1 MNRKV
6 RICTL
11 CAEKAQGAAS
21 CLEKRLNGYNAEV
34 ISANFGDPAS
44 FVQGIAE
51 LSVQADIILAA
62 APVSMFLNAKLR
74 LLKLI
79 SAKIV
84 RSSSIVAAMGEN
96 APENPKELD
105 LQSAVPEKSKA
116 FVSHDGLYSGFAKEY
131 GKSLIIY
138 LPLDEDRL
146 NSAFSG
152 SFGAFFERFVPKKN
166 DPPVPEPVSEPA
178 EASIPDAPKAPKQS
192 ALKSH
197 IESAMASGKTI
208 AVSPCGFSKALLSA
222 LSTVPDAENTFIPDT
237 AMRDRLENESVEDYT
252 AQCAKLSKENSDADL
267 GIGISGICNAGDE
280 GEFVIVS
287 VADSDRAKAARVF
300 SEPGEDKRHLV
311 AAAVMQLCKMIDELT
326 AEGNPFDAPAPT
338 NPTKKS
344 AKNSKIPLII
354 AGVCVAAAIIV
365 CIVLAVIFGRG
376 TNKADTTYAIGNEAV
391 QMETGVYDYN
401 DDGLYKGGASIDE
414 FDVDAFAVTPVTETT
429 APTALTTLFQ
439 LVKPTTT
446 APTTKAATTATTVL
460 TTVKNIIT
468 TTTQVLTTKPTTA
481 KPTTTAAPT
490 TTEKTTA
497 VSTTATT
504 KPDSTTDG
512 ANTEGKFIF
521 HVYGWGHG
529 VGMSQDGAIKMAK
542 DGSSYDKILTHY
554 FTGTTVK
561 TDPDTPKTIKYG
573 DTDIPIVEYLC
584 RTAKREIG
592 ASSPTEALKA
602 QIVAIYTY
610 AKYYDFTVKKSMH
623 AYDSSYEYAGTNL
636 HKACLEVLGISSDE
650 DTPKAK
656 YVDYNGSPAF
666 TCYFSNAAGKT
677 ASSDSVWG
685 GGNSKYPYLIGGVSS
700 PEEPE
705 ATTVEITASDMKKLI
720 EEYAKDNNK
729 EITLGSNPADWL
741 EIISHD
747 SSYSKNIGYVTEIR
761 VGNVTMRGNT
771 FRSYVADFKLRSH
784 CFSFEYVPAE
794 TSKAAS

>member
-21 CLEKRLNGYNAEV
+21 CLKKQLNGYNAEV
-34 ISANFGDPAS
+34 ISADFSDPAS

-51 LSVQADIILAA
+51 LSVQANIILAA

-105 LQSAVPEKSKA
+105 LQSAVPEKSKVFA
-116 FVSHDGLYSGFAKEY
+116 SRDGLYSGFAKEY

-166 DPPVPEPVSEPA
+166 VSFIPEPVSEPVKA
-178 EASIPDAPKAPKQS
+178 PTSAAPKAPKQS

-252 AQCAKLSKENSDADL
+252 AQCAKLSKENSNADL
-267 GIGISGICNAGDE
+267 GIGISSICNAGED
-280 GEFVIVS
+280 GTFVIVS

-326 AEGNPFDAPAPT
+326 AEGNPFDAPAPV
-338 NPTKKS
+338 NPAKKS
-344 AKNSKIPLII
+344 SKNSKIPLII

-376 TNKADTTYAIGNEAV
+376 TNEADTTYAVGNEAV
-391 QMETGVYDYN
+391 QMGTGVYDYN

-439 LVKPTTT
+439 FVKPTTT
-446 APTTKAATTATTVL
+446 APTTKAATTATTIL
-460 TTVKNIIT
+460 TTVKSIIT

-497 VSTTATT
+497 ASTTATS
-504 KPDSTTDG
+504 KPDSTSAG
-512 ANTEGKFIF
+512 ASTEGKFIF

-542 DGSSYDKILTHY
+542 DGSSYDEILTHY

-561 TDPDTPKTIKYG
+561 ADPDTPKTIKYG

-636 HKACLEVLGISSDE
+636 HKACLEVLGMSSDE

-656 YVDYNGSPAF
+656 YVDYNGSAAF

-685 GGNSKYPYLIGGVSS
+685 GGDSKHPYLIGGVSS

-705 ATTVEITASDMKKLI
+705 ATTVEITSSEMKKLI
-720 EEYAKDNNK
+720 EEYAKDNDK
-729 EITLGSNPADWL
+729 DITLGSNPADWL

-771 FRSYVADFKLRSH
+771 FRSYVVDFKLRSH

-794 TSKAAS
+794 ASKAAS

>member
-11 CAEKAQGAAS
+11 CAEKAQGATS

-34 ISANFGDPAS
+34 ISADFSDPAS

-74 LLKLI
+74 LLKLV
-79 SAKIV
+79 SEKIV

-116 FVSHDGLYSGFAKEY
+116 FASHDGLYSGFAKEY
-131 GKSLIIY
+131 GKGLIIF

-146 NSAFSG
+146 NSAFAG
-152 SFGAFFERFVPKKN
+152 SFGTFFERFVPKKN
-166 DPPVPEPVSEPA
+166 DSPAPEPVSESDKAPIPA
-178 EASIPDAPKAPKQS
+178 APKAPKRS

-222 LSTVPDAENTFIPDT
+222 LSTVPDAENTFIPDS
-237 AMRDRLENESVEDYT
+237 AMRDRLEDESIEDYT

-287 VADSDRAKAARVF
+287 VADSERAKAARVF

-326 AEGNPFDAPAPT
+326 AEGNPFDSPVPA
-338 NPTKKS
+338 NKAEKS

-376 TNKADTTYAIGNEAV
+376 TNKADTTYAVGNEAV
-391 QMETGVYDYN
+391 QMETGVYNYN

-414 FDVDAFAVTPVTETT
+414 LDIDAFAVTPVTETT
-429 APTALTTLFQ
+429 AAPTALTTLFQ

-446 APTTKAATTATTVL
+446 APTTKAVTTATTVL

-497 VSTTATT
+497 APSTTATS
-504 KPDSTTDG
+504 KAESTTKT
-512 ANTEGKFIF
+512 AAEGKFIF

-561 TDPDTPKTIKYG
+561 TDPDTPATIKYG
-573 DTDIPIVEYLC
+573 DADIPIVEYLC

-610 AKYYDFTVKKSMH
+610 AKYYKFTVKKSMH

-636 HKACLEVLGISSDE
+636 HKACLEVLGMSNDE

-656 YVDYNGSPAF
+656 YVDYNGSAAF

-705 ATTVEITASDMKKLI
+705 ATTVEITASEMKKLI
-720 EEYAKDNNK
+720 EEYAKDNKK

-747 SSYSKNIGYVTEIR
+747 SSYSKNTGYITEIR

-771 FRSYVADFKLRSH
+771 FRSYVVDFKLRSH
-784 CFSFEYVPAE
+784 CFSFEYVPA
-794 TSKAAS
+794 